1 MTERIIKLQS
11 QQNYQ
16 EIAIAGAFT
25 QKLVDFHI
33 PASGLTYDLAKSYI
47 NINMQVTNNG
57 LTETGGVAPDGVLDT
72 DSALF
77 SNDLSL
83 ASSNARGN
91 VRLSSN
97 AAMVRNADMFSSNR
111 GMVESIR
118 RVNTLR
124 AVLWNLENDSAEKH
138 NGLDKIGVF
147 QGRRGVNNKTTQM
160 IQNTGSNV
168 DAAGN
173 IDAGLICSSI
183 SRDYRIPLSDLF
195 GVGSSKWNSNYFGET
210 RIHLELQPNNL
221 FVEKLGGSED
231 TTIFQGRGQNAAYGA
246 MVSYATAAPGLGELP
261 VSIGL
266 GTASAPLITT
276 LTYTDPS
283 LDFPFHVG
291 QAVFVDITNGN
302 TTAPVPVPSTAANII
317 ESIEYVTAATVLR
330 LAAATPPLANVKVGQ
345 VSITFRTAIITPA
358 ATVGPSSITAITI
371 KAALSQDVGDK
382 IQINRAELVL
392 SELSEDG
399 PLGMD
404 YTTYSTEET
413 QGQAGLLTLNQQVLI
428 EPNCSNLIVANCA
441 TGKNFAERQW
451 FQYRISIDNVDQ
463 SGNRDIIWGES
474 LHKDRMERFFKNRS
488 QRFTNS
494 SLRAIACN
502 PNQRVPLAAPAAGGN
517 QVAIYP
523 ILETM
528 PITENMKIVNL
539 ELEGTTGN
547 APEDVIFFKEL
558 QKSI

>member
-33 PASGLTYDLAKSYI
+33 PASGLTYDLSKSYI

-57 LTETGGVAPDGVLDT
+57 LTNTGGVAPDGVLDT

-83 ASSNARGN
+83 SNIGQTGG

-97 AAMVRNADMFSSNR
+97 SAIVRNADMFSSNR

-124 AVLWNLENDSAEKH
+124 AVLWNLENDGAEMH

-147 QGRRGVNNKTTQM
+147 QGRRGVANKTTQM
-160 IQNTGSNV
+160 IQNIGSNV
-168 DAAGN
+168 DANGN
-173 IDAGLICSSI
+173 IDAGLICSAI

-195 GVGSSKWNSNYFGET
+195 GVGSSKWNSNYFGQT
-210 RIHLELQPNNL
+210 RVHLELQPNNL
-221 FVEKLGGSED
+221 FVEKLGGLED
-231 TTIFQGRGQNAAYGA
+231 TTAFEGGGQNATYGA
-246 MVSYATAAPGLGELP
+246 MVSYATAAPGVGQLP

-266 GTASAPLITT
+266 GTAAAPLITT
-276 LTYTDPS
+276 LTYADPS

-291 QAVFVDITNGN
+291 QAVFVSITNGN

-317 ESIEYVTAATVLR
+317 ESIEYVTEATILR
-330 LAAATPPLANVKVGQ
+330 LAAATPPLANLKVGQ
-345 VSITFRTAIITPA
+345 VAVTFRTAIITPA
-358 ATVGPSSITAITI
+358 ATVGPSEISAITI
-371 KAALSQDVGDK
+371 KAAKSQIAGDK

-392 SELSEDG
+392 SELSEEG
-399 PLGMD
+399 PMGMD

-413 QGQAGLLTLNQQVLI
+413 QGQATLLTLNQQVLI

-441 TGKNFAERQW
+441 KGANFPERPW

-494 SLRAIACN
+494 TLRSIACN
-502 PNQRVPLAAPAAGGN
+502 PAQRVPLAAPAAGGN
-517 QVAIYP
+517 QVEIYP

-528 PITENMKIVNL
+528 PITQNMKIVTL

-547 APEDVIFFKEL
+547 DPQDVIFFKEL